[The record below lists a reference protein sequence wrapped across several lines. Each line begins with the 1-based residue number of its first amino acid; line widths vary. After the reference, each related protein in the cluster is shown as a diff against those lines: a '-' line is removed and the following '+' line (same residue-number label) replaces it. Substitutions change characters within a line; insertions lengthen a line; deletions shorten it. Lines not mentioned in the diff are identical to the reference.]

1 MKFRA
6 TFKSPDSVHDGVY
19 NALKR
24 KEMLDDEDLHD
35 SLMDFSKQFVWH
47 GEFIT
52 VEFDTE
58 LGTCTVIPV
67 SGLR

>member
-6 TFKSPDSVHDGVY
+6 TFKSPDSVYDGVFD
-19 NALKR
+19 ALKR
-24 KEMLDDEDLHD
+24 EDKLDDPGLQD
-35 SLMDFSKQFVWH
+35 SLMAFSKQFVWF

-58 LGTCTVIPV
+58 LGTCTVLP
-67 SGLR
+67 SRDLE